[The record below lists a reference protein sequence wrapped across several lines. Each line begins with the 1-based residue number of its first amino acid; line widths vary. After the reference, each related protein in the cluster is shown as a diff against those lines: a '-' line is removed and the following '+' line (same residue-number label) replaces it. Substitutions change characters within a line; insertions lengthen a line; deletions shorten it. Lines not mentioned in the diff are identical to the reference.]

1 MAQGRKILV
10 VDDDLGVVNI
20 IMASLKAP
28 GRTFI
33 AAYDGVDAVE
43 KVMSESPDLVLLDV
57 MMPKMNGYQVCRLL
71 KNDRNTWDIPIIMLT
86 ARDKEPDRMYGMS
99 AGADGYIVKPFHP
112 TELRAEVDRLLSAQ
126 PHKTRSCPVEPPS
139 RLGEANLLSKVNSLL
154 DRKLQEMTFLQ
165 EMTRATVSTFD
176 EERIM
181 GLVLDGIRT
190 YLGYEQA
197 VIFMADEGGLMS
209 EQRSIGYPRAGDKF
223 TFDLTEPELLQ
234 DLIHKRRPVVL
245 DGHWDRGSFMSGGAS
260 ESGGPMHALVPI
272 VARDDVRGIL
282 LIDRGGGAP
291 FSQERLGVLS
301 TMASQ
306 MGLALENAR
315 LYRATLMMSITDG
328 LTGLYNA
335 RYFYERLEVELSRAK
350 RYERPL
356 TLFMLDIDLFKRF
369 NDTYGHLVGDEAL
382 KWLSGMLRSGIREP
396 DTAARY
402 GGEEFCVILP
412 ETDEEHAGVLA
423 ERIRHSIAETP
434 MELASDLPVMHIT
447 VSIGFASL
455 TDDVNTTEELV
466 KRADRALYKAKQ
478 EGRNRVCHFTPAL
491 I

>member
-1 MAQGRKILV
+1 MAQPRKILV

-33 AAYDGVDAVE
+33 AAYDGVEAVDR
-43 KVMSESPDLVLLDV
+43 VMSESPDLVLLDV

-71 KNDRNTWDIPIIMLT
+71 KNDRNTWDIPIVMLT
-86 ARDKEPDRMYGMS
+86 AKDKEPDRLYGMS

-112 TELRAEVDRLLSAQ
+112 ADLRAEVDRLLSAQ
-126 PHKTRSCPVEPPS
+126 GEKTRTCPVEPPS
-139 RLGEANLLSKVNSLL
+139 RQGEANLLSKVNSLL

-165 EMTRATVSTFD
+165 EMTRTMVSTFD

-181 GLVLDGIRT
+181 GLVLDGIGT

-197 VIFMADEGGLMS
+197 VIFMADENSLMS
-209 EQRSIGYPRAGDKF
+209 ERKSVGYPSRGGSF
-223 TFDLTEPELLQ
+223 TFDLSDPELLQ
-234 DLIHKRRPVVL
+234 DLIHERKPVVL
-245 DGHWDRGSFMSGGAS
+245 DGYWDRGSFVGGGTP
-260 ESGGPMHALVPI
+260 ESGGPIHALVPI
-272 VARDDVRGIL
+272 VARNDLRGIL

-306 MGLALENAR
+306 LGLALENAH
-315 LYRATLMMSITDG
+315 LYRATLMMSITDS
-328 LTGLYNA
+328 LTGLFNA

-356 TLFMLDIDLFKRF
+356 SLFMLDIDLFKRF
-369 NDTYGHLVGDEAL
+369 NDTYGHLIGDEAL
-382 KWLSGMLRSGIREP
+382 KRLAEMLRSGIREP

-423 ERIRHSIAETP
+423 ERIRRIIEETP
-434 MELASDLPVMHIT
+434 MELADDIPAMHIT
-447 VSIGFASL
+447 VSIGSATLS
-455 TDDVNTTEELV
+455 DDVNTTEELV